1 MRRGK
6 ADLAF
11 WRRIHI
17 AGAKGRILRG
27 TREALRKLLRLR
39 DLSALSHSLAL
50 GIDATPGA
58 PVDFAF
64 AEPGTVDGLEKL
76 IQLGSR
82 TSQRKGRDSS
92 DFGEDFPRVL
102 RAYLIA
108 ASGGVRSVP
117 IKLNASAFISTTN
130 LIRIPQVR
138 AMRTLLQDGP
148 LSVRTIE
155 PLPDTAAVQ
164 SAFPQCSM
172 AEPRVRDR
180 TVRMKEYPHIRS
192 GIDLERLDPQEHESF
207 LREAESQKG
216 VPVSK
221 GELLALFRN
230 VPVEI
235 ISKVHYVEEKKL
247 LLYTLDNERNP
258 SRTRLHDLGVVRDS
272 AAAKTHL
279 VVHRTQFKSVSM
291 S

>member
-1 MRRGK
+1 M
-6 ADLAF
+6 
-11 WRRIHI
+11 HI
-17 AGAKGRILRG
+17 EAAKGRILRG

-39 DLSALSHSLAL
+39 DLSVSSHSLEL

-58 PVDFAF
+58 PVDFAL
-64 AEPGTVDGLEKL
+64 AEPGIADGLEKL

-82 TSQRKGRDSS
+82 TSRRKVRDSS
-92 DFGEDFPRVL
+92 DLGADFPHVL
-102 RAYLIA
+102 RVHLIA

-117 IKLNASAFISTTN
+117 IELNASAFISTTN

-148 LSVRTIE
+148 LSVHTIE
-155 PLPDTAAVQ
+155 PLPDTATVQ
-164 SAFPQCSM
+164 SAFPQCLM
-172 AEPRVRDR
+172 AEPIVRDK

-192 GIDLERLDPQEHESF
+192 GIDLERLDPQEHEGF

-216 VPVSK
+216 VPVSR

-235 ISKVHYVEEKKL
+235 ISKVHYIEEKKL

-258 SRTRLHDLGVVRDS
+258 ARTRLHDLGVVRDS